1 MRSLSGTDD
10 VTLCEFL
17 LTVEANSEV
26 AEYITMY
33 LGASPAVS
41 WDMLSLSAECL
52 GQAACGLGWQHFGS
66 SVGKWQE
73 NAQGSWSLKVC
84 FFA

>member
-41 WDMLSLSAECL
+41 WDSLGRHQVFAE
-52 GQAACGLGWQHFGS
+52 
-66 SVGKWQE
+66 
-73 NAQGSWSLKVC
+73 
-84 FFA
+84 